1 MAVTAPPVTGP
12 SETAAPAAAPRRY
25 LTADEFLRH
34 PAAEGASE
42 LVNGEIVLMSPAGA
56 VHHIIG
62 GALFAQL
69 WAYVEAHG
77 LGDAFMDNVG
87 YYLPIPGRDRDTVRA
102 PDVSFVAAERLTE
115 IPRGFLRLAPDF
127 AVEVLSPENTAAE
140 MDARMADYFAA
151 GTRLLWVI
159 DPDRRTV
166 AVHAPDAPARWLG
179 EGDVLDAGD
188 VVPGFSLPVAALF
201 RRLDAGPRAPAAS

>member
-1 MAVTAPPVTGP
+1 MAVTTPP
-12 SETAAPAAAPRRY
+12 APASGPDAGPVY

-42 LVNGEIVLMSPAGA
+42 LVNGEIVYTSPAGA
-56 VHHIIG
+56 VHHLIG
-62 GALFAQL
+62 GALFARL
-69 WAYVEAHG
+69 WAHVEAHG

-87 YYLPIPGRDRDTVRA
+87 YYLPIPGRTRDTVRA
-102 PDVSFVAAERLTE
+102 PDVSFVAAGRLTS
-115 IPRGFLRLAPDF
+115 IPRGFLRLAPDL
-127 AVEVLSPENTAAE
+127 AVEVLSPENTAAD

-151 GTRLLWVI
+151 GTRRLWVI

-179 EGDVLDAGD
+179 ADDTLDAGD
-188 VVPGFSLPVAALF
+188 VVPGFAVAVAALF
-201 RRLDAGPRAPAAS
+201 RRLDTPLPPRP

>member
-1 MAVTAPPVTGP
+1 MAVTAPPV
-12 SETAAPAAAPRRY
+12 APPRIV
-25 LTADEFLRH
+25 LTAEEFLRH

-42 LVNGEIVLMSPAGA
+42 LVNGEIVYMSPAGA
-56 VHHIIG
+56 VHHIVG

-87 YYLPIPGRDRDTVRA
+87 YYLPIPGRKRDTVRA
-102 PDVSFVAAERLTE
+102 PDVSFVAAGRLAE
-115 IPRGFLRLAPDF
+115 VPRGFLRLAPDL
-127 AVEVLSPENTAAE
+127 AVEVLSPENTAAD

-151 GTRLLWVI
+151 GTRLLWVV

-166 AVHAPDAPARWLG
+166 AVHSPHAPARWLAERDVL
-179 EGDVLDAGD
+179 EGDD
-188 VVPGFSLPVAALF
+188 VVPGFTLPVAALF
-201 RRLDAGPRAPAAS
+201 RRLDAAPSVPARP

>member
-1 MAVTAPPVTGP
+1 MAVTAPP
-12 SETAAPAAAPRRY
+12 AAPPPVAPPRLL
-25 LTADEFLRH
+25 LTAEEFLHH

-42 LVNGEIVLMSPAGA
+42 LVNGEIVYMSPAGA

-69 WAYVEAHG
+69 WAYVEAHT

-87 YYLPIPGRDRDTVRA
+87 YYLPIPGRTRDTVRA
-102 PDVSFVAAERLTE
+102 PDVSFVAAGRLTT
-115 IPRGFLRLAPDF
+115 IPRGFLRLAPDL
-127 AVEVLSPENTAAE
+127 AAEVLSPENTAAD

-166 AVHAPDAPARWLG
+166 AVHSPNAPARWLAAA
-179 EGDVLDAGD
+179 DTLDGGD
-188 VVPGFSLPVAALF
+188 VVPGFVLPVAALF
-201 RRLDAGPRAPAAS
+201 RRLDDAPSVPVRP